1 MTTTDS
7 PRTRG
12 EGFPR
17 RDAGLHTFL
26 DLTEGVRRYGV
37 DVSVERMDVE
47 TPGRFDG
54 PTITVNSSHQPAEQ
68 CYHLAHALGSIVA
81 WSVDRPGA
89 TRVFD
94 ELRTAKRARP
104 RDHRRFEEA
113 LAGFARFEEMA
124 SRYAVWFLN
133 EAGHAEL
140 IEPYTMFFRAD
151 LEAMRI
157 FHREGKAPVWP
168 QFFAAWKRSVAS
180 GTITVKPYTPSP
192 IPPFVPVRIPAQ
204 EVVQEHDGEA

>member
-94 ELRTAKRARP
+94 EL
-104 RDHRRFEEA
+104 
-113 LAGFARFEEMA
+113 
-124 SRYAVWFLN
+124 

-180 GTITVKPYTPSP
+180 GTITVKPYTPSL